1 MDFSKVIERV
11 APSIAKVIVLD
22 NDDRLSTGSGF
33 VYGKK
38 GTLVTCNHVIQGSKS
53 VLVRF
58 HGDDDKTVRQAK
70 VAVTDPEHDL
80 ALLRLDVDRE
90 PLHALSQKAL
100 RNIRPGMPVLFSGY
114 PLSLSALTT
123 HQGILSA
130 VETDA
135 IGVTTYLIDG
145 TVNAGN
151 SGCPLMNEN
160 GEVLGVVNAKRRE
173 KAAILNDVEEMQ
185 ASAISLHGVDLVAI
199 YKALVS
205 NVQLGIGYAVPASYI
220 PDHKQVALP
229 ARRSAASKKS
239 PAKTKGPSKKTRAK
253 PRRKA

>member
-1 MDFSKVIERV
+1 MDFCRVIERV
-11 APSIAKVIVLD
+11 APGIAKVIVLD

-33 VYGKK
+33 LYGKK
-38 GTLVTCNHVIQGSKS
+38 GILVTCNHVVQGSKS
-53 VLVRF
+53 VVVRF
-58 HGDDDKTVRQAK
+58 HGDDDQTVRQAK
-70 VAVTDPEHDL
+70 VVVNDAEHDL

-90 PLHALSQKAL
+90 PLQALSPKAA
-100 RNIRPGMPVLFSGY
+100 RNVRPGMPVLFSGY

-173 KAAILNDVEEMQ
+173 KAAILNEVEEMQ
-185 ASAISLHGVDLVAI
+185 ASAISLHGVELVAI

-205 NVQLGIGYAVPASYI
+205 NVQLGIGYAIPASYI
-220 PDHKQVALP
+220 PDHKHTALP
-229 ARRSAASKKS
+229 AMRRSPPQKA
-239 PAKTKGPSKKTRAK
+239 PVKTKR
-253 PRRKA
+253 RRKTARANLRKKA